1 MFVTWKV
8 LASGENQL
16 VSQCKSSNTDRN
28 ILTGCCFVCFY
39 SGRFLRLVQRDTKNI
54 EKSYDTLSV
63 PYVNCTISK
72 AVQIK

>member
-28 ILTGCCFVCFY
+28 ILTGCFVCFN

-54 EKSYDTLSV
+54 GKSYDTF
-63 PYVNCTISK
+63 
-72 AVQIK
+72 QFRM